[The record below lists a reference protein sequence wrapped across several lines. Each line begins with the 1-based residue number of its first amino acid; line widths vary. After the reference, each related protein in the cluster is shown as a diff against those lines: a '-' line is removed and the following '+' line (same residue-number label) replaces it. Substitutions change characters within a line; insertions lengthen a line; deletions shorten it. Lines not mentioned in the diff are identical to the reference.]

1 MARLSSISVVM
12 LLISTL
18 LTACGSEESIDVA
31 TTVTVVTS
39 TVDGRPDNIPEAVIP
54 DGAEVTGIIAQ
65 AGAAQGS
72 SAAEFT
78 LVGDIERD
86 VLADTART
94 AIEIDGWTFVE
105 RAYDATTMVMTFT
118 RDAATLTWTLRLTE
132 TGAAGSVVVVG
143 G

>member
-94 AIEIDGWTFVE
+94 AIENDGWTFVE

>member
-78 LVGDIERD
+78 IVGDIERD

>member
-1 MARLSSISVVM
+1 MKRLSSIGVVP

-18 LTACGSEESIDVA
+18 LTACGGEESVDVA

-39 TVDGRPDNIPEAVIP
+39 TVDGSPDNIPDAVIP
-54 DGAEVTGIIAQ
+54 DGAEVSGIIAQ

-78 LVGDIERD
+78 LDGDVDRD
-86 VLADTART
+86 VLADAART
-94 AIEIDGWTFVE
+94 AAETDGWIFVE

-118 RDAATLTWTLRLTE
+118 RDTATLTWTLRLTE
-132 TGAAGSVVVVG
+132 DGAAGSVVVVG
-143 G
+143 S